1 MSVTYLPLKSWNR
14 HWFVEW
20 GSVCCRRCLAT
31 QWATD
36 LNPFEHVLGCKAQA
50 LNAEYPCREL
60 VVLLKQE
67 AKIQAVFL

>member
-1 MSVTYLPLKSWNR
+1 MSVTYLPLEAWNR
-14 HWFVEW
+14 HWFFEE

-31 QWATD
+31 QLVTD

-50 LNAEYPCREL
+50 LNAEYPSREL

-67 AKIQAVFL
+67 AKIKAAFL